1 MTAESAD
8 PPTIKNAGRL
18 SPGYYG
24 GYDFI
29 GILAVVAMLS
39 VLVGGMAL
47 AIMVSHRRRAQ
58 GAVIYGVTG
67 LASLLLLALTQ
78 VLSGVT
84 PEYLRE
90 DILSV
95 GVPFAITWLVVG
107 AVAFAVG
114 SVVRPTGKR
123 PNVSAF

>member
-1 MTAESAD
+1 MNDLRESVGR
-8 PPTIKNAGRL
+8 PPGAGRRAAGCPATR
-18 SPGYYG
+18 S
-24 GYDFI
+24 
-29 GILAVVAMLS
+29 
-39 VLVGGMAL
+39 AL
-47 AIMVSHRRRAQ
+47 ASVA
-58 GAVIYGVTG
+58 
-67 LASLLLLALTQ
+67 LLLLALTQ